1 MEDKANNIIKQL
13 VVTECMVAT
22 LMGNDPNTS
31 KDATLDSPIDWPCHE
46 RERTGKE
53 VEVMG
58 GNIIEAEGYGEV
70 ANESHFKLRVHI

>member
-22 LMGNDPNTS
+22 LMGNDPNSS
-31 KDATLDSPIDWPCHE
+31 KDATLDSPVDWPCQE
-46 RERTGKE
+46 RERAGKE

-58 GNIIEAEGYGEV
+58 GNIIEVEGYGEV